1 MEQKKLMRVTDILR
15 EYHLSKSTLA
25 LIGLQT
31 VPRLNL
37 AEALIIKGSQ
47 SFARQFALKP
57 YIAWSTSNFHCRAVR
72 KSNRAS
78 TFYKI
83 IRNGEFPEPVSLGK
97 GIQKLYRR
105 SDVEAFFGC

>member
-1 MEQKKLMRVTDILR
+1 MQKLAKT
-15 EYHLSKSTLA
+15 HLPNPVNKEKSEA

-72 KSNRAS
+72 KSNRAKS
-78 TFYKI
+78 DI
-83 IRNGEFPEPVSLGK
+83 PEVNFQE
-97 GIQKLYRR
+97 I
-105 SDVEAFFGC
+105 

>member
-15 EYHLSKSTLA
+15 EYHLSK
-25 LIGLQT
+25 
-31 VPRLNL
+31 
-37 AEALIIKGSQ
+37 
-47 SFARQFALKP
+47 
-57 YIAWSTSNFHCRAVR
+57 
-72 KSNRAS
+72 S